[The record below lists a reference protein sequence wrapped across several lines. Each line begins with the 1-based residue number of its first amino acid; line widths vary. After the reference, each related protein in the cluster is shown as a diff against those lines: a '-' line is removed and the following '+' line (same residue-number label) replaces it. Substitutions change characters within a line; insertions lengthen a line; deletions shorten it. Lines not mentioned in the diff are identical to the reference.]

1 MVTKQDQINFYTD
14 ELREL
19 EFSVK
24 RIFNSTGLSLFQNG
38 ELYVGQFKG
47 FDSKR
52 GNAFFDLPYGNK
64 YHSPRLDQNLTCFT
78 LKTGFERPQTWEN
91 ITFLDLIKDRN
102 RTEAKTLDYI
112 SSKRQGWITLLVRGM
127 DYEFVKSIQINQ
139 ILGFGPTIPPFE
151 YLQNLK
157 LLSESFD
164 ENSSNIWEKIL
175 GFKYKFNKNKIPGL
189 LLEDHDIAGV
199 IINELNK
206 SNIYIFQG
214 PPGTGKT
221 HQVAEIVSRL
231 AKTNK
236 SVLITAL
243 TNKAAVEVCKKE
255 SIAELLKNNKISKLP
270 LSIDEKK
277 MFPDLGLAKEL
288 VASKGHVLLTTYYQ
302 FSRIWQTQNNSFDY
316 VIVEEASQAYL
327 TTIAA
332 ASKVGKKVIV
342 VGDPKQIL
350 PIVSNK
356 NYEEYENIDLL
367 VNGMDTMAQIES
379 FIFNR
384 KIETRR
390 LTERSTI
397 FTNSFYENTI
407 QSLSINKDIYPDK
420 EKLISMGVLMHPLGG
435 PSLILF
441 SDKKGSIK
449 ESMLNFLVKSID
461 ELSTLKKNEIA
472 VLTPYIETLKF
483 LQQNL
488 KSKTNSR
495 NYLIETV
502 DRVQGLDVD
511 YCFYVVPKS
520 SSFSFNINRFNV
532 ATSRTKKCTFILA
545 EEKYDHVV
553 NLSNEVDTYL
563 RKLKEEFSFLYT
575 TEGELIKNKNQSEN
589 EITNSKIEIRKENQ
603 IEHSEKRIKTE
614 SKLPGLKI
622 LGHIDLSKR
631 GKHISI
637 DKNNY
642 YLIDTNVFIDEP
654 EIISKIDK
662 KYPIILSAKVL
673 DELDSLKLK
682 LDSDGKKMV
691 QRALKSINQ
700 NQNSREIRL
709 ITSDKSLLPDDFD
722 KRSHDNLILTVLLK
736 FKDEN
741 PILISSDNGLQI
753 KAKGLGF
760 SAINLKDFLRSNR

>member
-1 MVTKQDQINFYTD
+1 MVTRQDQINFYAD
-14 ELREL
+14 ELKEL

-38 ELYVGQFKG
+38 ELYVGQYKG

-52 GNAFFDLPYGNK
+52 GNAFFDLPFGDK
-64 YHSPRLDQNLTCFT
+64 YHSPRIDENLTCFT
-78 LKTGFERPQTWEN
+78 LKNGFERPETWKDIN
-91 ITFLDLIKDRN
+91 FLDLLKDRN
-102 RTEAKTLDYI
+102 RTEAKTVDYI
-112 SSKRQGWITLLVRGM
+112 PSKREGWITLLVRGM
-127 DYEFVKSIQINQ
+127 EYEFVKSIQINQ

-164 ENSSNIWEKIL
+164 ENSSTLWEKIL
-175 GFKYKFNKNKIPGL
+175 GFKFKLDKNKAPGL
-189 LLEDHDIAGV
+189 LKEDHDIAGA
-199 IINELNK
+199 IISELDK

-221 HQVAEIVSRL
+221 HLVAEVVSRL
-231 AKTNK
+231 AKGDK

-243 TNKAAVEVCKKE
+243 TNKATVEVCKKD
-255 SIAELLKNNKISKLP
+255 SIAELLKSSKISKLP

-277 MFPDLGLAKEL
+277 LYPELGQAKEL
-288 VASKGHVLLTTYYQ
+288 VAIKGHVLLTTYYQ
-302 FSRIWQTQNNSFDY
+302 FSRIWKTQTNSFDY

-332 ASKVGKKVIV
+332 ATKVGKKVIV

-356 NYEEYENIDLL
+356 NYEEYENIDFL
-367 VNGMDTMAQIES
+367 VNGMNSVAQMES

-397 FTNSFYENTI
+397 FTNNFYQNTI
-407 QSLSINKDIYPDK
+407 QSISLNKDLNQDI
-420 EKLISMGVLMHPLGG
+420 EKLNSIGSLMHPLGG

-441 SDKKGSIK
+441 SDKFGSIK
-449 ESMLNFLVKSID
+449 ESMLKFLVKGID
-461 ELSTLKKNEIA
+461 ELSQLKKNEIA
-472 VLTPYIETLKF
+472 VLTPYIETLIY

-488 KSKTNSR
+488 KSKTNSK

-511 YCFYVVPKS
+511 YCFYVIPKS
-520 SSFSFNINRFNV
+520 SSFSFNLNRFNV
-532 ATSRTKKCTFILA
+532 ATSRAKKSTYILTDDGFNQ
-545 EEKYDHVV
+545 KV
-553 NLSNEVDTYL
+553 NLNNNVDSYL
-563 RKLKEEFSFLYT
+563 RKLNEEFSFKFT
-575 TEGELIKNKNQSEN
+575 SNGELIKNKNESVN
-589 EITNSKIEIRKENQ
+589 EITNPKIEIEQDNQ
-603 IEHSEKRIKTE
+603 IENSEKSTQTE

-622 LGHIDLSKR
+622 LGHIDLSKP

-637 DKNNY
+637 DKKNY
-642 YLIDTNVFIDEP
+642 YLIDTNVFVDDP

-682 LDSDGKKMV
+682 LDSEGKKMV

-709 ITSDKSLLPDDFD
+709 VTSDISLLPDDFD
-722 KRSHDNLILTVLLK
+722 KRSPDNRILTVLLK
-736 FKDEN
+736 LKNDN

-753 KAKGLGF
+753 KAKGLG
-760 SAINLKDFLRSNR
+760 LKTITLKEFIRQTK

>member
-1 MVTKQDQINFYTD
+1 MVTRQDQINFYAD
-14 ELREL
+14 ELKEL

-38 ELYVGQFKG
+38 ELYVGQYKG

-52 GNAFFDLPYGNK
+52 GNAFFDLPFGDK
-64 YHSPRLDQNLTCFT
+64 YHSPRIDQNLTCFT
-78 LKTGFERPQTWEN
+78 LKNGFERPETWKDIN
-91 ITFLDLIKDRN
+91 FLDLLKDRN
-102 RTEAKTLDYI
+102 RTEAKTVDYI
-112 SSKRQGWITLLVRGM
+112 PSKREGWITLLVRGM
-127 DYEFVKSIQINQ
+127 EYEFVNSIQINQ

-164 ENSSNIWEKIL
+164 ENSSTLWEKIL
-175 GFKYKFNKNKIPGL
+175 GFKFMLDKNMAPGL
-189 LLEDHDIAGV
+189 LKEDHDIAGA
-199 IINELNK
+199 IISELDK

-221 HQVAEIVSRL
+221 HLVAEVVSRL
-231 AKTNK
+231 AKSDK

-243 TNKAAVEVCKKE
+243 TNKATVEVCKKD
-255 SIAELLKNNKISKLP
+255 SIAELLKSNNISKLP

-277 MFPDLGLAKEL
+277 MYPDLGQAKEL
-288 VASKGHVLLTTYYQ
+288 VAIKGNVLLTTYYQ
-302 FSRIWQTQNNSFDY
+302 FSRIWQTQTNTFDY
-316 VIVEEASQAYL
+316 IIVEEASQAYL

-332 ASKVGKKVIV
+332 ATKVGKKVIV

-356 NYEEYENIDLL
+356 NYEEYENINLL
-367 VNGMDTMAQIES
+367 VNGMDSMAQMKG

-397 FTNSFYENTI
+397 FTNSFYQNTI
-407 QSLSINKDIYPDK
+407 QSISLNKDINQDI
-420 EKLISMGVLMHPLGG
+420 EKLNSIGGLMHPLGG

-441 SDKKGSIK
+441 SDKNGSIN
-449 ESMLNFLVKSID
+449 ESMLKFLVKSID
-461 ELSTLKKNEIA
+461 ELSQLKKNEIA
-472 VLTPYIETLKF
+472 VLTPYIETLTY

-488 KSKTNSR
+488 KSKTNSK

-520 SSFSFNINRFNV
+520 SSFSFNLNRFNV

-545 EEKYDHVV
+545 EDKFDRIV
-553 NLSNEVDTYL
+553 NLTNEVDSYL
-563 RKLKEEFSFLYT
+563 RKLKKEFSFLYKSNGEILKNNNDSTDAKISSSKEILQT
-575 TEGELIKNKNQSEN
+575 TKVEKS
-589 EITNSKIEIRKENQ
+589 IEI
-603 IEHSEKRIKTE
+603 IKTE
-614 SKLPGLKI
+614 PKLTGLKI
-622 LGHIDLSKR
+622 MGHIDLSKP

-637 DKNNY
+637 DKKNY
-642 YLIDTNVFIDEP
+642 YLIDTNVFVDDP

-673 DELDSLKLK
+673 DELDSLKVK
-682 LDSDGKKMV
+682 LDSEGKKMV

-709 ITSDKSLLPDDFD
+709 VTSDISLLPDDFD
-722 KRSHDNLILTVLLK
+722 KRSPDNRILTVLLK
-736 FKDEN
+736 FKNEN

-760 SAINLKDFLRSNR
+760 YALNLKDFIRSNR